1 MGGRGVRLPLPA
13 DALAR
18 PPAFSCGF
26 LSSRRGERVVRRY
39 CGGLLDEP
47 DAGAPGRLVV
57 VVPG

>member
-1 MGGRGVRLPLPA
+1 
-13 DALAR
+13 
-18 PPAFSCGF
+18 
-26 LSSRRGERVVRRY
+26 VRRY